1 MNRERLPI
9 LTRAESEI
17 MAVLWRR
24 GGATV
29 HEIVAALDRP
39 VAYNTALT
47 LVRILEQKGYV
58 RHEPHPDG
66 GRAHLYVPA
75 VPASKARRS
84 HVRDLVDRL
93 FDGRPEDL
101 AAGLLQD
108 ERLGRVQLE
117 MLRAQIDRTLGN
129 GASSS
134 EKRSTG
140 KEKK

>member
-1 MNRERLPI
+1 MTREPLPI

-29 HEIVAALDRP
+29 HEVLGELERP

-47 LVRILEQKGYV
+47 LIRILEQKGYV
-58 RHEPHPDG
+58 RHETHPDG

-75 VPASKARRS
+75 VPASRARRS

-93 FDGRPEDL
+93 FEGRPEDL

-108 ERLGRVQLE
+108 ERLGRAQLE
-117 MLRAQIDRTLGN
+117 ELRTQIDRALGD
-129 GASSS
+129 GASSAERRPQS
-134 EKRSTG
+134 KGR
-140 KEKK
+140 K